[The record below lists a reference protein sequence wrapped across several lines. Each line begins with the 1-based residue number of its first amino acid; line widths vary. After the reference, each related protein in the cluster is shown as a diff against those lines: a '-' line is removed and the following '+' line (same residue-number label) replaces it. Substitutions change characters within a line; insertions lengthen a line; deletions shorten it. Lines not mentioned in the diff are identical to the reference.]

1 MIATLALGS
10 LGNVSALA
18 GGLLTRTVPVD
29 LGRIASPTVERRLFH
44 KYDGF
49 YGRHPN
55 EWVRRGPSSQRARG
69 RGGLRDLRDRGAVH
83 RRQGPRLRR

>member
-29 LGRIASPTVERRLFH
+29 LGRIASPDRRATSF
-44 KYDGF
+44 
-49 YGRHPN
+49 
-55 EWVRRGPSSQRARG
+55 SQ
-69 RGGLRDLRDRGAVH
+69 V
-83 RRQGPRLRR
+83 